1 MLDGKN
7 EQENIKQA
15 LRDEVDVI
23 DSDDSYEEDE
33 VSPVKSSFVRK
44 EEVNAK
50 PAQKQAAP
58 TQKSTFALDD
68 DDDEY
73 SDD

>member
-1 MLDGKN
+1 
-7 EQENIKQA
+7 

-50 PAQKQAAP
+50 PA
-58 TQKSTFALDD
+58 
-68 DDDEY
+68 
-73 SDD
+73 